1 MTGLGIAAGCLLAVS
16 FAAGT
21 LSNTPGRD
29 PNMTVGGYRVLSADF
44 HVHSFPLSWSTLSP
58 WDTVIEAQ
66 RQGLDVIA
74 MTPHHHLWVAKAGR
88 WYSRVAGGPIVFAGE
103 EIVSDRYHLL
113 AVGIQR
119 TVSWNRTAASAI
131 DEIHK
136 QGGIA
141 IAAHPIAHFWPAYD
155 AQAREKLDGAEV
167 VQPIAWASEAFA
179 DQLRQFYGSAHLAAF
194 GDSDYHGLGPIGVCR
209 TYVFTR
215 EATEQGVLDAIRAG
229 RTVVFDR
236 GRAFGDPELIRLA
249 SEDGR
254 LPGPD
259 PARLSTGFSVM
270 LSRIAG
276 IAGLL
281 IAFFSFRGPAATK
294 SSAPGRSLPAST
306 DFV

>member
-1 MTGLGIAAGCLLAVS
+1 MTGHRIAAGCLLAVAFS
-16 FAAGT
+16 AGMF
-21 LSNTPGRD
+21 SNMPRRD

-44 HVHSFPLSWSTLSP
+44 HVHSFPLSWSTRAP

-74 MTPHHHLWVAKAGR
+74 MTPHNHVWVAKAGH
-88 WYSRVAGGPIVFAGE
+88 WYSGIAGGPIVLTGE
-103 EIVSDRYHLL
+103 EIVSAGYHLL

-119 TVSWNRTAASAI
+119 TVSWNQTAASAI

-141 IAAHPIAHFWPAYD
+141 VAAHPIARYWPAYD

-167 VQPIAWASEAFA
+167 VQPVAWASDEFA
-179 DQLRQFYGSAHLAAF
+179 DQLRQFYASTHLMAF

-209 TYVFTR
+209 TWVFAR

-229 RTVVFDR
+229 RTVVYDR
-236 GRAFGDPELIRLA
+236 GRAYGDPELIRLA
-249 SEDGR
+249 ARDGR
-254 LPGPD
+254 LPGRD
-259 PARLSTGFSVM
+259 PAELSTGFSVM

-281 IAFFSFRGPAATK
+281 IAFFSI
-294 SSAPGRSLPAST
+294 GR
-306 DFV
+306 

>member
-1 MTGLGIAAGCLLAVS
+1 VTRLRIVAVCLLAVA

-21 LSNTPGRD
+21 LSNTPRRA
-29 PNMTVGGYRVLSADF
+29 PNMIIGGYRVLSGDF

-74 MTPHHHLWVAKAGR
+74 MTPHNHTWVAKAGR
-88 WYSRVAGGPIVFAGE
+88 WYATVAGGPIVMAGE
-103 EIVSDRYHLL
+103 EIVSARYHLL

-119 TVSWNRTAASAI
+119 TIGWNQPAGSDI
-131 DEIHK
+131 DEIHN

-141 IAAHPIAHFWPAYD
+141 IAAHPTMHYWPAYD

-167 VQPIAWASEAFA
+167 VHPVALGNQEYAA
-179 DQLRQFYGSAHLAAF
+179 QLRHFYESAHLTAF
-194 GDSDYHGLGPIGVCR
+194 GDSDFHGLGPIGVCR

-229 RTVVFDR
+229 RIVVYDR
-236 GRAFGDPELIRLA
+236 GRAYGDPELIQLA
-249 SEDGR
+249 AVDGR
-254 LPGPD
+254 LPRLD
-259 PARLSTGFSVM
+259 PAALSTGLSVM

-281 IAFFSFRGPAATK
+281 LAFFSMGGAH
-294 SSAPGRSLPAST
+294 
-306 DFV
+306 D